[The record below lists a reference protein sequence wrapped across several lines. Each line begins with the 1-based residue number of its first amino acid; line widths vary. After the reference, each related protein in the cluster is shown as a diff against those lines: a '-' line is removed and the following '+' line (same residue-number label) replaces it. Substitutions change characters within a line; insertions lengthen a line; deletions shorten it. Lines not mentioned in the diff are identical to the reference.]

1 MEEVVFVMREGKAVK
16 VVVFT
21 GISDFESI
29 QIKSGL
35 TADDQIISGPF
46 LAVSKRLKNGVSVV
60 IKEEK
65 ANDKEADEF
74 NE

>member
-1 MEEVVFVMREGKAVK
+1 MK